1 MMYKLFQAYVCFA
14 IANSVLVSSS
24 GYIVENF
31 PKLKLGFQIFF
42 QGIFTICDY
51 CQQIETQKA
60 IARKTAQ
67 QAMEVDPNADS
78 DLVEAS
84 GTVTIFIWL

>member
-1 MMYKLFQAYVCFA
+1 M
-14 IANSVLVSSS
+14 
-24 GYIVENF
+24 
-31 PKLKLGFQIFF
+31 PGFQIFF

-60 IARKTAQ
+60 ITRKTAQ

-84 GTVTIFIWL
+84 ETVTFFSCTESTTGNDKISLSQFGLVSGY

>member
-1 MMYKLFQAYVCFA
+1 M
-14 IANSVLVSSS
+14 
-24 GYIVENF
+24 
-31 PKLKLGFQIFF
+31 LKLGFQIFF

-84 GTVTIFIWL
+84 GTVTIFYMFVTNPEQAMNKSV

>member
-1 MMYKLFQAYVCFA
+1 M
-14 IANSVLVSSS
+14 
-24 GYIVENF
+24 
-31 PKLKLGFQIFF
+31 PGFQIFF

-60 IARKTAQ
+60 ITRKTAQ

-84 GTVTIFIWL
+84 GTVTTLYSCN